1 MKLPKSVRRQLEL
14 KQVLFL
20 FALVFFLPLTA
31 SSQRTAGPPIPY
43 EDNGAC
49 PGECCAY
56 REWTAK
62 TVTGLRADRR
72 SNSPVTYTVRKG
84 EKVTAITGVVI
95 TTRAGQARILKPT
108 TIEGIPARTGDTF
121 YLLTPHG
128 EGWGTVWYKGRFLEA
143 QLFGV
148 PWPAVKYLSEPQT
161 VWWVQIK
168 NRKGQTGWSN
178 QTANF
183 SCKDNCGYD
192 CPMSGVETVE
202 QENAAGESR
211 TQKLTSKS
219 PAGYH
224 AAVDQNEAAFTFPLV
239 STQKYQWCP
248 GGLQYAWTVKV
259 KANDQEFE
267 FGYFMFTAQGAAPCG
282 EGNLQKLLSEGQF
295 SLFRHSGG
303 SDSLITGVTEEGGLA
318 TYEDNYSDDFLAEK
332 TVVSGL
338 PSQNKLILKVFGIRT
353 LRFLFANRPKYVTF
367 ETHTFEKKESISVPV
382 TYTANH
388 LSAIDSSAQ
397 RRVVKMQTPRT
408 CPTLDEAK
416 DLINELI
423 PDDPINYQ
431 LAEAV
436 TYKPIESL
444 AEVKQNFPL
453 AYLFHERGFFRME
466 ERGYV
471 FQFIT
476 DQGRRLNAQY
486 PGGFP
491 LGTKSLTSVNKVS
504 CKGDKLRVEVT
515 YRINPTQAALDML
528 GRDIYAIRGF
538 SEPWKVGIEF
548 TYGNGKW
555 NLPANLYLSPNNE
568 FNVITSTDVDGT
580 NRTRLRDRINLDQ
593 TVTGFYWPLGKDR
606 YVPSR
611 CGTWLGRDSDHNG
624 CYDKGLYHLGVDMV
638 ANVNDPVYAIA
649 DGEIIG
655 TSTDGEGNAAAFIK
669 HNLRDNREF
678 VAVYGHIRISPDVLV
693 SKQVRAG
700 VQFASIGTYSGGSH
714 LHFAIHPVI
723 TTQLTREVRDA
734 SGQIFKMGWGRSS
747 NYFWPDTNGFVEPLS
762 WITNQ
767 RSKLDAAT
775 ASESSPGDRPDFT
788 FDCRPPEI
796 QIFPGE
802 HAVYNIHAE
811 PLYGFAGRV
820 DITVQDSSGTVLLQ
834 DRRWLPPVFNF
845 PLDIGTNSSNP
856 IGQIKMFVIGVSD
869 TRSSNSRG
877 MVRHSCEV
885 ALKINPPAQKEGRTI
900 K

>member
-1 MKLPKSVRRQLEL
+1 M

-20 FALVFFLPLTA
+20 FVLVFFLPLTA

-49 PGECCAY
+49 PGECCTY
-56 REWTAK
+56 REWIAK
-62 TVTGLRADRR
+62 TLIGLRADRR

-95 TTRAGQARILKPT
+95 TTRPGQARILKPT

-168 NRKGQTGWSN
+168 NRKGQMGWSN
-178 QTANF
+178 QTASF

-192 CPMSGVETVE
+192 CPTSAVETME
-202 QENAAGESR
+202 QENAAGQRR
-211 TQKLTSKS
+211 TQRSTFS
-219 PAGYH
+219 PRAGEYH
-224 AAVDQNEAAFTFPLV
+224 ATVDQNEATFTIPLV
-239 STQKYQWCP
+239 SRQKYQWCP
-248 GGLQYAWTVKV
+248 GGLQYAWTIKV
-259 KANDQEFE
+259 KANNQEFE

-295 SLFRHSGG
+295 SLFRHSDQ
-303 SDSLITGVTEEGGLA
+303 SDSLITGVTEEGRLA

-338 PSQNKLILKVFGIRT
+338 PSQNKLILKVSGIRT
-353 LRFLFANRPKYVTF
+353 LQFLFANRPKYVTF
-367 ETHTFEKKESISVPV
+367 ETRTFEKTQSVTVPV

-388 LSAIDSSAQ
+388 PSAINSSPQ
-397 RRVVKMQTPRT
+397 RRVIKTQTQTT

-423 PDDPINYQ
+423 PDDAIRYQ
-431 LAEAV
+431 LGEAV

-453 AYLFHERGFFRME
+453 AYLFYQSGFLRLE

-486 PGGFP
+486 PAGFP

-504 CKGDKLRVEVT
+504 CKGNKLRVEVT
-515 YRINPTQAALDML
+515 YRVNPTQATLDML

-548 TYGNGKW
+548 TYINGNW
-555 NLPANLYLSPNNE
+555 ELPDNLYLSPNNE
-568 FNVITSTDVDGT
+568 FNVITSKYVDGT
-580 NRTRLRDRINLDQ
+580 NRTRLRDRINLEQ
-593 TVTGFYWPLGKDR
+593 TVTGFYWPLGKSR
-606 YVPSR
+606 YVPSH

-669 HNLRDNREF
+669 HNLRDNTEF
-678 VAVYGHIRISPDVLV
+678 VAVYGHIRISPDVLT
-693 SKQVRAG
+693 SKQVKAG
-700 VQFASIGTYSGGSH
+700 VKFASIGAYSGGSH

-723 TTQLTREVRDA
+723 TTQFTREVRDA
-734 SGQIFKMGWGRSS
+734 SGQIFKRGWGRSS
-747 NYFWPDTNGFVEPLS
+747 NYFWPDTNGFVEPVS
-762 WITNQ
+762 WITSQ
-767 RSKLDAAT
+767 RSNLHGAT
-775 ASESSPGDRPDFT
+775 VSESSLGDWPDFT
-788 FDCRPPEI
+788 FDCSPSQI
-796 QIFPGE
+796 QISQGE

-811 PLYGFAGRV
+811 PLHGFAGRV
-820 DITVQDSSGTVLLQ
+820 EITVQDSSSTVLLQ
-834 DRRWLPPVFNF
+834 DRRRLPPAFNF

-856 IGQIKMFVIGVSD
+856 LGQYKLFVMGVSD
-869 TRSSNSRG
+869 TRSSNSHG
-877 MVRHSCEV
+877 TIRHSCEV
-885 ALKINPPAQKEGRTI
+885 EFKINSPAQKED
-900 K
+900 